1 MWQIDMP
8 FSAANMLTSL
18 RGPASVYLSWL
29 AYRRLF
35 RGDCRLVSI
44 NHLIGFIAFGVF
56 LPITFNAS
64 FKFFQAFND
73 PNRLKIFLNFWLP
86 DILTNLALTVP
97 ALLLLSPWLIK
108 KDWIWDGPA
117 KQQIPIPQYPGK
129 WYELLLL
136 GSLLMVFHL
145 YLQFDRFWFI
155 FGLFSIYASVRFGL
169 RVVAV
174 VNLYIFI
181 ISYILPYFLQRE
193 ITVAQERFFDIQ
205 LGMCLL
211 FVFSL
216 ITARIMKDV
225 RLTREE
231 LRKQNELL
239 EKTNQSLLQT
249 NSELDRF
256 VYSVSHDLSAPLKSV
271 KGLINLSKLEPNA
284 REIPGYLQKI
294 EESILRLEDFIKEVL
309 DYSRSKRA
317 EIKFE
322 TIHLM
327 QLVDEILQDLKYLE
341 QFPRIT
347 LHTRLDEPVII
358 TDRTRLKIILHNLLA
373 NAIKYHPVDDR
384 DSPEINIISKKENG
398 RVTISV
404 TDNGAGM
411 PPEIR
416 DRVFEMFFRGSQD
429 SSGSC
434 LGLYI
439 ARESAEKL
447 GAALEVESTVG
458 LGSTFKLLLPAND

>member
-1 MWQIDMP
+1 
-8 FSAANMLTSL
+8 
-18 RGPASVYLSWL
+18 
-29 AYRRLF
+29 
-35 RGDCRLVSI
+35 
-44 NHLIGFIAFGVF
+44 
-56 LPITFNAS
+56 
-64 FKFFQAFND
+64 
-73 PNRLKIFLNFWLP
+73 
-86 DILTNLALTVP
+86 
-97 ALLLLSPWLIK
+97 
-108 KDWIWDGPA
+108 
-117 KQQIPIPQYPGK
+117 
-129 WYELLLL
+129 
-136 GSLLMVFHL
+136 MVFHL

-322 TIHLM
+322 TIHLK

-429 SSGSC
+429 SSGSG

-458 LGSTFKLLLPAND
+458 LGSTFKLLLPANA